1 MNGEN
6 VITKE
11 LEYGFLGFV
20 LKIKNNHRDIYR
32 GHVMAINIS
41 AREK

>member
-20 LKIKNNHRDIYR
+20 LKIKNNPYDIYW
-32 GHVMAINIS
+32 GHVMALNIS
-41 AREK
+41 AGEK